1 MQEYLSKKHKAVIM
15 LGLTLSVLLAAL
27 DSTVVSTAMK
37 KITDDLN
44 GMNAYA
50 WPFTMYML
58 FSTIATPIS
67 GKLGDIFGRKPL
79 YLIGAFT
86 FLTGSGLCGL
96 SQTMLQ
102 LIIFRG
108 LQGIGGGMLMSNT
121 FSIIGD
127 IFAPSERAKYTGIAF
142 SAFGLASLIG
152 PSLGGYIADTLG
164 WRWVFYINLPIGIFL
179 VALMISA
186 LPVIKAD
193 TSIKRKIDYAGTALL
208 VLGLLPMLLAFT
220 WAGKDY
226 NWLSPQILGMLAFSV
241 LMLILFGFVEKKAAE
256 PILPIS
262 LFKNNTFKVSA
273 AAAFLSNATMFGA
286 VLFIPLFV
294 QVVIGANA
302 TNSGMVTTPMMIGFT
317 VASILSGQAISRFK
331 NLRIFG
337 VAGFILT
344 GIGIFMLTR
353 LTVAS
358 TRSEVVI
365 DMVIAGLGIGLNM
378 PVFNLAVQNAFPQ
391 SQLGVVTSAVQFF
404 RNIGGT
410 IASAVLGSVMLSSMK
425 TGLKRIDLGTLAA
438 EGSSSLHSIIK
449 DPQSLTNPGTIAGIR
464 AQIPQSA
471 IPEFNKFLIH
481 LKNILSNAIH
491 DVFIVCLLI
500 AVTAILTAFF
510 LPNTPL
516 LKKQD
521 SQSV

>member
-1 MQEYLSKKHKAVIM
+1 
-15 LGLTLSVLLAAL
+15 
-27 DSTVVSTAMK
+27 
-37 KITDDLN
+37 
-44 GMNAYA
+44 
-50 WPFTMYML
+50 
-58 FSTIATPIS
+58 
-67 GKLGDIFGRKPL
+67 
-79 YLIGAFT
+79 
-86 FLTGSGLCGL
+86 
-96 SQTMLQ
+96 
-102 LIIFRG
+102 
-108 LQGIGGGMLMSNT
+108 
-121 FSIIGD
+121 
-127 IFAPSERAKYTGIAF
+127 
-142 SAFGLASLIG
+142 
-152 PSLGGYIADTLG
+152 
-164 WRWVFYINLPIGIFL
+164 
-179 VALMISA
+179 
-186 LPVIKAD
+186 
-193 TSIKRKIDYAGTALL
+193 RKIDYAGTALL

-226 NWLSPQILGMLAFSV
+226 SWLSPQIIGMLTFSA

-256 PILPIS
+256 PILPMS

-273 AAAFLSNATMFGA
+273 AAAFLSNAAMFGA

-294 QVVIGANA
+294 QIVIGANA

-317 VASILSGQAISRFK
+317 IASILSGQAISRFK

-344 GIGIFMLTR
+344 GIGIYMLTR

-391 SQLGVVTSAVQFF
+391 SQLGVVTSGVQFF

-410 IASAVLGSVMLSSMK
+410 IASAVFGSVMLSSMK
-425 TGLKRIDLGTLAA
+425 TGLKSIDLGTLTT
-438 EGSSSLHSIIK
+438 GGTSSFHSILK

-464 AQIPQSA
+464 AHIPQSA

-481 LKNILSNAIH
+481 LKSILSNAIH

-500 AVTAILTAFF
+500 AVIAILTALF

-516 LKKQD
+516 IKKQD